1 MKLTHV
7 LRLFTLPAALVLTTL
22 AAHADTFDWSLTAP
36 AANLGGFTET
46 GGGTLTADLNGGQWV
61 ISSIAG
67 TVGGSIITGLSASG
81 DNFLFPDSSLLDGN
95 GLGFITANGND
106 INVFSFFAPG
116 SVITPGN
123 NFGEFVN
130 GGFTGVGTFALSQ
143 NSPVP
148 EPSTL
153 IMLGTGMLTAAGAVR
168 RKLRA

>member
-7 LRLFTLPAALVLTTL
+7 LRLFTLPAALALTTL

-46 GGGTLTADLNGGQWV
+46 GSGTLTADLNGGQWV

-81 DNFLFPDSSLLDGN
+81 DNLLFPGSSLLDGD

>member
-1 MKLTHV
+1 MKLTRV
-7 LRLFTLPAALVLTTL
+7 LRLFTLPAALALGTL
-22 AAHADTFDWSLTAP
+22 AAHADTFNWSLTAP

-46 GGGTLTADLNGGQWV
+46 GSGMLTADLTGGQWV
-61 ISSIAG
+61 ISSIMG
-67 TVGGSIITGLSASG
+67 TVGGSMITGLTAGG
-81 DNFLFPDSSLLDGN
+81 DNLLFPGSSLLDGN
-95 GLGFITANGND
+95 GLSFGTANGND

-130 GGFTGVGTFALSQ
+130 GGFTGVGTFSVSENA
-143 NSPVP
+143 PVP

-153 IMLGTGMLTAAGAVR
+153 IMLGTGLLSAAGAMR